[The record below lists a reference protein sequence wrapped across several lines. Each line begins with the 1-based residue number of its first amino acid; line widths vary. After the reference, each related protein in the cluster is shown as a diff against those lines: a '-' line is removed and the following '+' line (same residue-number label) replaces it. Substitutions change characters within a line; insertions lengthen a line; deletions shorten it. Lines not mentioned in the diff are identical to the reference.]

1 MGTYSFLFLYR
12 YFLRVLFPVF
22 VQIHFDVIARIV
34 QNEVVS
40 DTITRNFVIKLHPS
54 KNKRMFEYFYYR

>member
-12 YFLRVLFPVF
+12 CFLRVLFSVF
-22 VQIHFDVIARIV
+22 VQMHFEVIARIV

-40 DTITRNFVIKLHPS
+40 DTITRNFVIKLRPS
-54 KNKRMFEYFYYR
+54 KNERMFEYLYYR